1 MIRDGGF
8 DRSFNVYVDSTYAN
22 KMTRIYRKNSNLF
35 NEETRQEIRQRKPPL
50 SFPALKGYT
59 PKDRITG
66 PAVILAPSG
75 MANVGSILT
84 HLAAYLPDPNSAV
97 IFVGYQPEGMLGR
110 KLLEGATSVKVGGKM
125 VSVRAKSYYLSS
137 FSGHADYK
145 QIIKWL
151 DKFKRIREIFV
162 VHGQPDS
169 SKALAEYIESHTPFK
184 AIVPKFLQKISLKP
198 MPLPEPKTGVKEADA
213 KAEKK

>member
-1 MIRDGGF
+1 
-8 DRSFNVYVDSTYAN
+8 
-22 KMTRIYRKNSNLF
+22 
-35 NEETRQEIRQRKPPL
+35 
-50 SFPALKGYT
+50 
-59 PKDRITG
+59 
-66 PAVILAPSG
+66 
-75 MANVGSILT
+75 
-84 HLAAYLPDPNSAV
+84 
-97 IFVGYQPEGMLGR
+97 MLGR

-145 QIIKWL
+145 QIMKWL
-151 DKFKRIREIFV
+151 GNFKRIREIFV

-198 MPLPEPKTGVKEADA
+198 PPVIESEATAKEPGEAGQ
-213 KAEKK
+213 K